1 MSFAFLDDVYN
12 SDKDENDYGL
22 IVNNI
27 LNVNDEPGLKKDN
40 FTRFNPVDD
49 QSNELNYSNLDNSNL
64 DDMSKLIEK
73 KYNKKKTAEKKKVKE
88 IKIENKENFKNEIE
102 QCEQFLEHLS
112 KCSRCRQFL
121 IKKFKLDKNPEDI
134 KREQY
139 LDLAIFTLSG
149 VFILFLLDIVLNFGK
164 SLNKK

>member
-12 SDKDENDYGL
+12 DNKNENDYGL

-27 LNVNDEPGLKKDN
+27 LNVDKEPGLKKE

-49 QSNELNYSNLDNSNL
+49 QSNELNYSNLD
-64 DDMSKLIEK
+64 DMSKLIEK
-73 KYNKKKTAEKKKVKE
+73 KYNKKKNEKKEKKN
-88 IKIENKENFKNEIE
+88 IKKKENFKNEIE
-102 QCEQFLEHLS
+102 QCEKFLEHLS

-121 IKKFKLDKNPEDI
+121 IKKFKLDKTPEDN

>member
-1 MSFAFLDDVYN
+1 MSFAFLDDLYN
-12 SDKDENDYGL
+12 DETDEKDYGL

-27 LNVNDEPGLKKDN
+27 LNVDKEPGLKKDK
-40 FTRFNPVDD
+40 FTRFSPAND
-49 QSNELNYSNLDNSNL
+49 QSNELNYSNLE
-64 DDMSKLIEK
+64 DMSKLIEK
-73 KYNKKKTAEKKKVKE
+73 KYNNKKSEEKIKKN
-88 IKIENKENFKNEIE
+88 IKKNIKKKENFTTGQNEIE
-102 QCEQFLEHLS
+102 QCEKFIEHLS

-121 IKKFKLDKNPEDI
+121 IKKLNLDKNPDDI

-149 VFILFLLDIVLNFGK
+149 IFVLFLLDIVLNFGK

>member
-1 MSFAFLDDVYN
+1 MSFAFLSDVYN
-12 SDKDENDYGL
+12 DKDENDYGL

-27 LNVNDEPGLKKDN
+27 LNVNEEPGLKKDK
-40 FTRFNPVDD
+40 FTRFTPAND
-49 QSNELNYSNLDNSNL
+49 QSNELNYSNL

-73 KYNKKKTAEKKKVKE
+73 KYNKKKKEKKE
-88 IKIENKENFKNEIE
+88 IAKKIEPKKENFENEIK
-102 QCEQFLEHLS
+102 QCEKFLEHLE

-121 IKKFKLDKNPEDI
+121 IKKFKLDKNPEDM

>member
-1 MSFAFLDDVYN
+1 MSFAFLSDVYN
-12 SDKDENDYGL
+12 DNKDDNDYGL

-27 LNVNDEPGLKKDN
+27 LNVDKEPGLKKE

-49 QSNELNYSNLDNSNL
+49 QSNELNYSNLD
-64 DDMSKLIEK
+64 DMSKLIEK
-73 KYNKKKTAEKKKVKE
+73 KYNEKK
-88 IKIENKENFKNEIE
+88 ENEGQKKNEGQKENFENEIK
-102 QCEQFLEHLS
+102 QCENFLEHLE

-121 IKKFKLDKNPEDI
+121 IKKFKLDKNPEDM

-164 SLNKK
+164 NLNKK